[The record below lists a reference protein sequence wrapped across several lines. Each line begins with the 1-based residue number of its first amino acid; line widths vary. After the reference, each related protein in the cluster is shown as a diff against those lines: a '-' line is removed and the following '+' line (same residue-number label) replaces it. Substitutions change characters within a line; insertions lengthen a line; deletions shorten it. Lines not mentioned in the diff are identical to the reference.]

1 MYEPSAKQRCK
12 QLVCSKGRA
21 TAIVVACGFFILI
34 ITVIAAFARPG
45 SNSCAKPESAKLT
58 PAPNTT
64 IDDIYATNGEVF
76 PWQYI
81 RLPETIEPISYNI
94 FLHPN
99 ISLFKYL
106 GSVQIKARIKTT
118 TSMIVLHTKNLTI
131 NKVIVQPMLQEGTAE
146 KIAAINVKKYLEFL
160 KNEQLAIITDR
171 DMHQSTGILITV
183 EFEAKLVSKL
193 AGFYL
198 SSYKTKTGETR

>member
-21 TAIVVACGFFILI
+21 TAIVVTCGIGILI
-34 ITVIAAFARPG
+34 ITVIASFARPG
-45 SNSCAKPESAKLT
+45 SICVKPESAKLT
-58 PAPNTT
+58 PNTT

-99 ISLFKYL
+99 ISLFKYS

-131 NKVIVQPMLQEGTAE
+131 NKVLVQPMLQEGTAE
-146 KIAAINVKKYLEFL
+146 KIAAINVKKCLEFL